1 MLDADALINA
11 IGPQLLEGLR
21 KDIQPL
27 LAEAQAE
34 IRAALDA
41 QSSELSANVFN
52 RVAQTRRIVYT
63 IKSWMEKTNREAQAA
78 QQNGTP
84 LQVQGPNFN
93 GEGSRP
99 RTGMAV

>member
-41 QSSELSANVFN
+41 QNRELSTTVFK
-52 RVAQTRRIVYT
+52 RVTQTMQIVYT
-63 IKSWMEKTNREAQAA
+63 IKRWIEKTNREAQAA
-78 QQNGTP
+78 QQTGAP
-84 LQVQGPNFN
+84 LLIEGPNFDDKPA
-93 GEGSRP
+93 G
-99 RTGMAV
+99 AA